1 MQPKAANG
9 ESAAK
14 VQVLEQKLE
23 QQNQKL
29 DSAVRELEQLRA
41 QEAAHQQAEQQR
53 HARVEA
59 QRQAATQ
66 MGHIDQQLLTGD
78 TSQVMQQLSAVE
90 PSLGPQARMY
100 VEAARQA
107 LANSDVAMARQYLTR
122 AAAEAQLGR

>member
-29 DSAVRELEQLRA
+29 DSAVKELEQIRA

-59 QRQAATQ
+59 QKQAARQ
-66 MGHIDQQLLTGD
+66 MGDIDQQLLTGD
-78 TSQVMQQLSAVE
+78 TSQVLQQLSAVE
-90 PSLGPQARMY
+90 TSLGPQARMY

-107 LANSDVAMARQYLTR
+107 LANSDLAMARQYLTR
-122 AAAEAQLGR
+122 AAAEAQFGR